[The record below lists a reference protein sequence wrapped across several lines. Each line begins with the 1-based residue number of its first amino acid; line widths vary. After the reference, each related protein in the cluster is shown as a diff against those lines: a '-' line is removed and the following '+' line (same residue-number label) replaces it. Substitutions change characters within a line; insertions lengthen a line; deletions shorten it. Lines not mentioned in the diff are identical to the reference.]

1 MRLCL
6 VATSLCL
13 AIAANPAAVLAQVQ
27 QQRQEATISTGVV
40 PLPGAPADATVATAT
55 VRTFTHQPVC
65 ELRREQFVDAYGWRV
80 RDVRVCR

>member
-1 MRLCL
+1 VRLCL
-6 VATSLCL
+6 VAASLCL
-13 AIAANPAAVLAQVQ
+13 AIVANSTAILAQVQ
-27 QQRQEATISTGVV
+27 QQRQEATVSTGVV
-40 PLPGAPADATVATAT
+40 PMPGAPADATVATAT